1 MKLVFK
7 ETWLFEQTVVISTPV
22 MQGRA
27 TDGILPRSLRMER
40 VVRVV
45 GGRTRRSF
53 SVAIARVDDG
63 VDLWPRSTCCFILDS
78 RCRTERRLPGLL
90 LFSAKRGTVLGGTG
104 TT

>member
-7 ETWLFEQTVVISTPV
+7 ETWLFEQTVVMSTSV

-27 TDGILPRSLRMER
+27 TDGILSRAPGMER

-53 SVAIARVDDG
+53 AVAIARVDDG
-63 VDLWPRSTCCFILDS
+63 IDLWPRPTCCFVLDS
-78 RCRTERRLPGLL
+78 RCGTERRLPRLL
-90 LFSAKRGTVLGGTG
+90 LFSAKRGTVLG
-104 TT
+104 